1 MKRFSII
8 LPAFVA
14 VIFPLFV
21 QANDF
26 NVKDFDDPSPR
37 AGACLT
43 AAAPCSLREAVI
55 AANGAAPGTQ
65 NIFLTSGKT
74 YTLSISDKTPDPA
87 KMPPEITDED
97 NALTGDLDLR
107 NDINILATGNEQA
120 IVTAASGFVGRIFHL
135 PNNNTVTILNLIIQ
149 KGSITNMNGG
159 GISNGGGVGNNGGNL
174 TLTNV
179 TLQNNSAKSTTGGG
193 LNNSGR
199 AITKL
204 ENCLIKENDAAQG
217 GGGIYNEGS
226 NSLTINNSKIFANIA
241 SYAGGLLSFGKL
253 TLNHVE
259 ISSNNATSSS
269 STAGII
275 ISGNEATLNNSNI
288 FNNPN
293 TADNSIN
300 NVKVSVHE
308 NLASPATL
316 TINNSTVTAMV
327 PPADP
332 KFTKC
337 VNVLNS
343 GGTLNLNGSTL
354 KLENETCTGN
364 GSAIKISNLVSGPKN
379 FQPVTSI
386 TNSTLSNY
394 NKGFE
399 VDSSVSTVLTPP
411 AQVTIQQSTFN
422 SSISGAEAIHVNST
436 NASNLIDLKNS
447 ILANGCSYAGG
458 NPLTSSGF
466 NLEKQSNCISSPLGS
481 DQQNIDPKVGSLKNN
496 GGETET
502 YSITSESPAFDKG
515 DCTGLT
521 NPTDQRGIT
530 RPKGN
535 ACDIGS
541 FESITTAKAFS
552 FSTTSIDF
560 GKVKL
565 NAGTQFK
572 QVQVRNISNI
582 PITFPSASRI
592 LDPNTGFEA
601 DPTNNCV
608 GSTLQPMDTNSFCT
622 ITFSFT
628 PQKVGA
634 VSANIEIPASF
645 FVISNSPV
653 VFKLD
658 AEATSDTP
666 PPLLVPKLALDR
678 TILLFEKTE
687 IGKTVSADLTIT
699 NSGTASL
706 VLQQIALEG
715 DPQNN
720 FKVTGC
726 ENRTIEPQKSC
737 VLKISFTPTT
747 NGSLTAKLILSNNDP
762 LNRKAEV
769 ALSGEGTNKDVV
781 TANNQSTSGC
791 NILAA
796 STMNLPSFLLPLFSI
811 LAIRFVKREKK

>member
-8 LPAFVA
+8 LPAFAA

-55 AANGAAPGTQ
+55 AANGAGPGTQ

-74 YTLSISDKTPDPA
+74 YTLSISDKIPDPA

-97 NALTGDLDLR
+97 NALTGDLDLK
-107 NDINILATGNEQA
+107 NDINILTTGNEQA

-135 PNNNTVTILNLIIQ
+135 PNNNTVIISNLIIQ
-149 KGSITNMNGG
+149 NGSITNMNGG

-179 TLQNNSAKSTTGGG
+179 TLQKNSAKSTTGGG

-199 AITKL
+199 AITTL
-204 ENCLIKENDAAQG
+204 ENCTITQNDAAQG

-275 ISGNEATLNNSNI
+275 ISGNEAIINDSNI

-293 TADNSIN
+293 TADNSIT

-327 PPADP
+327 PTTDP

-343 GGTLNLNGSTL
+343 GGTLSLNGSTL
-354 KLENETCTGN
+354 KLETETCTGK

-422 SSISGAEAIHVNST
+422 SSISGAEAIHVDST
-436 NASNLIDLKNS
+436 TANNLIDLKNS
-447 ILANGCSYAGG
+447 ILANGCSYPGG
-458 NPLTSSGF
+458 NPLTSLGF
-466 NLEKQSNCISSPLGS
+466 NLEKESSCISSPLGN
-481 DQQNIDPKVGSLKNN
+481 DQQKKDPQLGSLKNN

-515 DCTGLT
+515 DCTGLS

-541 FESITTAKAFS
+541 FESITTAEAFL
-552 FSTTSIDF
+552 FSSTSIDF
-560 GKVKL
+560 GKVRL
-565 NAGTQFK
+565 NGGTQTQQIRVK
-572 QVQVRNISNI
+572 NISNI
-582 PITFPSASRI
+582 PITFPSASR
-592 LDPNTGFEA
+592 LFDPNTGFEA

-608 GSTLQPMDTNSFCT
+608 GSTLQPMDDNSSCT
-622 ITFSFT
+622 ITFKFT
-628 PQKVGA
+628 PQKLGA
-634 VSANIEIPASF
+634 VSANIEFPASF
-645 FVISNSPV
+645 FVISNRPA
-653 VFKLD
+653 VFMLNG
-658 AEATSDTP
+658 EATSDTP
-666 PPLLVPKLALDR
+666 SPLPKLALNR

-687 IGKTVSADLTIT
+687 VGKTASADLTIT

-706 VLQQIALEG
+706 VLQELALQG
-715 DPQNN
+715 DQQNN

-726 ENRTIEPQKSC
+726 ENRTIESQKSC
-737 VLKISFTPTT
+737 ILKISFTPTS
-747 NGSLTAKLILSNNDP
+747 NGSITAKLIISNNDP
-762 LNRKAEV
+762 LNQKTEV
-769 ALSGEGTNKDVV
+769 ALSGEGIKSDVV
-781 TANNQSTSGC
+781 TANNQSKSGC
-791 NILAA
+791 ALLTP
-796 STMNLPSFLLPLFSI
+796 SEMSLPNLLLPLLSI
-811 LAIRFVKREKK
+811 LPIAFVRKRKK